1 MASWRNGLPAACTLL
16 ALCGC
21 EKTINTNTGETS
33 AVTITLPGALPR
45 TLGEA
50 PPPSPSGPVELPPS
64 GVYAGQGRALNNPGG
79 RCRTTITVQDWR
91 VDGTSVRFGRF
102 TGRIQPDGTL
112 RMHAGEQVVVG
123 RFDGPRFTGRS
134 SAPPPACRYALT
146 VEPIG

>member
-1 MASWRNGLPAACTLL
+1 MASWRSGLPAACILL

-21 EKTINTNTGETS
+21 EKTIDTNTGETR
-33 AVTITLPGALPR
+33 AVTVTLPGALPR

-50 PPPSPSGPVELPPS
+50 SPPPPSGPVELPPS
-64 GVYAGQGRALNNPGG
+64 GLYAGQGRSLNNPGG
-79 RCRTTITVQDWR
+79 RCRPTIAVRDWR
-91 VDGTSVRFGRF
+91 VDGNSVRFGRF
-102 TGRIQPDGTL
+102 AGRIQPDGTL
-112 RMHAGEQVVVG
+112 RMHAGEQVIVG